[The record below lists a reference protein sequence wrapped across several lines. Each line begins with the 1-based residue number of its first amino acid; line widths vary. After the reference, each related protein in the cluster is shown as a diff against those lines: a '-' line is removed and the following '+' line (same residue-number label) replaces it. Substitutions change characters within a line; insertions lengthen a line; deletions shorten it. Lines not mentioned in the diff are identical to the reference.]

1 MIKTFEQF
9 INENYNEVKPV
20 AFGEEYGAPLF
31 NEISESMSNTIYN
44 SINEGKL
51 VVGANMI
58 EEGFFDSIGKLFK
71 KGSDAMDQKIKDK
84 GEEVEILKDTME
96 FFLNNIRNP
105 YFEEPG
111 EGIEELGKNINDV
124 LKDEKLYR
132 KIEELCKSAEEIC
145 AKLAEKEAETYKTIS
160 EKMTAANE
168 AIKTFTKNA
177 IAKIK
182 EIVEMGKNKVS
193 TAISV
198 VMMFCKR
205 MAHFAMNA
213 VEKLAEGVVLAFTL
227 PFILAFAIYKGTLN
241 ICNILVEKVKD
252 GAKIVKEVF
261 GKIKDT
267 ITTWVSDALTKA
279 KELLKK
285 ACDAVK
291 DGAKKS
297 YNAIGKT
304 YLAIIATLGQL
315 ASDAKDTIS
324 EAYNKFVDGVKDF
337 ADEAKAYVSSKWDA
351 VTSWC
356 KKTSTAF
363 AEGVKNVWEKAKEK
377 VMGAIGSVK
386 DAYQTLEDEA
396 NETWDDFLQWNDE
409 RKQESIKAKLK
420 YAVDTWGKDTVKSWV
435 DSL

>member
-9 INENYNEVKPV
+9 INENYNEIKAV
-20 AFGEEYGAPLF
+20 AIDEEYGAPLF
-31 NEISESMSNTIYN
+31 NEVSESLMTEINN

-71 KGSDAMDQKIKDK
+71 KGSDAMNQKIKDK

-105 YFEEPG
+105 HFEEPG

-213 VEKLAEGVVLAFTL
+213 VEKLAEGVVLAFSL

-261 GKIKDT
+261 GKIKGA

-291 DGAKKS
+291 EGAKKS

-315 ASDAKDTIS
+315 ASDVKDTIS

-337 ADEAKAYVSSKWDA
+337 ADEVKAYVSSKWDV

-377 VMGAIGSVK
+377 VMSAVGSVK